1 MNVLLAAVAWL
12 VGWGGGGESLRER
25 RKRELDVGGRLDQFF
40 SVGLFTK
47 RLGKGGERDMWG
59 WVGADCRIDGKEGNG
74 WKKCVCVWG
83 GGGGRTEM
91 SGD

>member
-1 MNVLLAAVAWL
+1 MG
-12 VGWGGGGESLRER
+12 GWGERESLRER

-59 WVGADCRIDGKEGNG
+59 LGVGGDRLSDRWERREWMEKVES
-74 WKKCVCVWG
+74 G
-83 GGGGRTEM
+83 GGGGGVRIEI

>member
-1 MNVLLAAVAWL
+1 M
-12 VGWGGGGESLRER
+12 RER

-59 WVGADCRIDGKEGNG
+59 VGGGRLSDRWERREWMEK
-74 WKKCVCVWG
+74 VCVG
-83 GGGGRTEM
+83 GGGGGEGGVGSR
-91 SGD
+91 